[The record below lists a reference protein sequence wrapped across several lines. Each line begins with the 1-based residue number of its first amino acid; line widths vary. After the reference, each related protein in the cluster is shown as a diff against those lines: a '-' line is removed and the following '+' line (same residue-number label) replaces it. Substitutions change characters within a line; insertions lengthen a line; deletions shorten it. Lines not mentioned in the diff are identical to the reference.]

1 MNGICAVKA
10 LLLEL
15 NEHKLD
21 IMEVSLF
28 HKTNWHA
35 SIAQTVPLKV
45 KKLLLV
51 TIMNTR

>member
-1 MNGICAVKA
+1 MNGICVVLA

-21 IMEVSLF
+21 IVEVSLF
-28 HKTNWHA
+28 QKTDWHA
-35 SIAQTVPLKV
+35 SIAQTLPLKV

-51 TIMNTR
+51 TRMNTC